1 MTYVIPVI
9 IYATVFGEHAFLF
22 YVIIIKLNLAT
33 MLLNIKEG
41 GMQLLSKWDQSENND
56 SSILI
61 SIKTL
66 EDRIIKLS
74 ISLVRASVF
83 IIACVVIIAVDFQIF
98 PRIHAKTSE
107 FGFSLMDMG
116 NVINIYY

>member
-1 MTYVIPVI
+1 M
-9 IYATVFGEHAFLF
+9 LL
-22 YVIIIKLNLAT
+22 IIK
-33 MLLNIKEG
+33 ED

-56 SSILI
+56 NSILI

-66 EDRIIKLS
+66 EDRIVKLS
-74 ISLVRASVF
+74 VSLVRASVF
-83 IIACVVIIAVDFQIF
+83 IIACFVILAVDFEIF

-116 NVINIYY
+116 NNKNISC